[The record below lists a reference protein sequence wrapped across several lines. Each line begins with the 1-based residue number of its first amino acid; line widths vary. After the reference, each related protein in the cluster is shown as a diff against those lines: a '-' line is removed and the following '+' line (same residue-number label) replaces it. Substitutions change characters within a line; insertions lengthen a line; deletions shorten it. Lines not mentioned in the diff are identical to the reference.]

1 VIVCALGGTT
11 HDATRRAHD
20 QRHGP
25 DRLPGIE
32 ADLKTF
38 AVHQMHGTCYG
49 TPLSILD
56 GCR

>member
-1 VIVCALGGTT
+1 MTRPVALTIRGTDPT
-11 HDATRRAHD
+11 GCR
-20 QRHGP
+20 
-25 DRLPGIE
+25 GIE